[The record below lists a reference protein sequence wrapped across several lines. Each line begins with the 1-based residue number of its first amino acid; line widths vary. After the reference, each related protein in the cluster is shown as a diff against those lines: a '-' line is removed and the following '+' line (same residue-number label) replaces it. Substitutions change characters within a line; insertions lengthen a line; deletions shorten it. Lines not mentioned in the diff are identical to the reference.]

1 MEIKNELNFPST
13 LVIFV
18 EAFGGEAF
26 ENFYR
31 RKIYEKNNFHIFNRQ
46 KFSGKMQKGGSS

>member
-46 KFSGKMQKGGSS
+46 KFSGKMQEGGSS